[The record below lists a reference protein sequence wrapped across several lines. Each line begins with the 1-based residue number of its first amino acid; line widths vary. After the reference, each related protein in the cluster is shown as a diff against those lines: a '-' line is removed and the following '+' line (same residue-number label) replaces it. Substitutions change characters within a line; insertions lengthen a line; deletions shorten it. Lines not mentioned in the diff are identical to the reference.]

1 MFEHED
7 RSTTEGHAMFQ
18 DLYAVARHTPLSI
31 LITPNGEQLSVIIT
45 PKPSGDASDNPA
57 LARSIKA
64 VGTPAELDAELPAK
78 LREYTDKV
86 NELRTAIDLPIEALN
101 EAQAKARKKTK
112 PAPAKPAAKPATP
125 AKPKKA
131 AKPKA
136 AKRAAP
142 KAPAPK
148 KKITLPG
155 QSKSAKKHAPVPRSS
170 LPGKPDCLSDY
181 KALKAKF
188 GDALTRRKFIKTA
201 KTGRRYEKLWANW
214 EAFIKEAGASTKSAA
229 PAATAAA
236 SSLAAGTASAIPP
249 SAAATGG
256 AAGTAE
262 STEPKT
268 AGTAA

>member
-1 MFEHED
+1 
-7 RSTTEGHAMFQ
+7 MFQ
-18 DLYAVARHTPLSI
+18 ELYAVARHTPLSI
-31 LITPNGEQLSVIIT
+31 LVTPNGEQLSVIIT

-57 LARSIKA
+57 LAKSIKA

-86 NELRTAIDLPIEALN
+86 NELRTTIDLPIEALS
-101 EAQAKARKKTK
+101 EAQAKAKKGSK
-112 PAPAKPAAKPATP
+112 PKSNTAPKPAAKPKPAP
-125 AKPKKA
+125 SAKPRKA

-136 AKRAAP
+136 ARKTAP

-155 QSKSAKKHAPVPRSS
+155 QSKSAKKHAPIPRSS
-170 LPGKPDCLSDY
+170 LPGKPDCLADY
-181 KALKAKF
+181 KELKAKF

-201 KTGRRYEKLWANW
+201 NTGRRYEKLWANW

-236 SSLAAGTASAIPP
+236 TSPAASTVSANPP
-249 SAAATGG
+249 SAGATGG
-256 AAGTAE
+256 AVGAAE
-262 STEPKT
+262 SVWPYPTQSRP
-268 AGTAA
+268 

>member
-1 MFEHED
+1 MFENED
-7 RSTTEGHAMFQ
+7 RPTTEGHTMFQ

-86 NELRTAIDLPIEALN
+86 NDLRTAIDLPIEALN
-101 EAQAKARKKTK
+101 EAQAKAGKKKAATPKAAAK
-112 PAPAKPAAKPATP
+112 PKPAAS

-131 AKPKA
+131 AKPKP
-136 AKRAAP
+136 AKKAAP
-142 KAPAPK
+142 KAPAAK

-155 QSKSAKKHAPVPRSS
+155 QAKSAKKHAPVPRSS
-170 LPGKPDCLSDY
+170 LPGKPECIADY
-181 KALKAKF
+181 VELKPKL

-201 KTGRRYEKLWANW
+201 KTGRRYEKLWTNW
-214 EAFIKEAGASTKSAA
+214 EEFVKEASKISAA
-229 PAATAAA
+229 PPAPATASLPAANAATAN
-236 SSLAAGTASAIPP
+236 SPQ
-249 SAAATGG
+249 AATAG
-256 AAGTAE
+256 AAGAAE
-262 STEPKT
+262 AVWPYPTSSRP
-268 AGTAA
+268 